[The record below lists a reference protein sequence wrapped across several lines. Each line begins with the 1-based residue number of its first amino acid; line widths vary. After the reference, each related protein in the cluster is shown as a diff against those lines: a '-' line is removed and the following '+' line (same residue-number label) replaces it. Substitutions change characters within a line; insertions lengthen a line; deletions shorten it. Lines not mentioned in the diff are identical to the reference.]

1 MIYNYILFY
10 LKSTLSLNKSL
21 SILLSSFLLLS
32 SLRKSSISLL
42 LNFIWVSL
50 SIKDCEINE
59 SLFSF
64 LLSVYNPY

>member
-10 LKSTLSLNKSL
+10 LKSTLSLNISL

-32 SLRKSSISLL
+32 SLRKSSILLL

-50 SIKDCEINE
+50 SIKDCEINK
-59 SLFSF
+59 SIFSF

>member
-32 SLRKSSISLL
+32 SLRKSSILLL

-50 SIKDCEINE
+50 SIKDCEINK
-59 SLFSF
+59 SIFSF

>member
-50 SIKDCEINE
+50 SIKDCEINK

>member
-50 SIKDCEINE
+50 SIKDCEINK

-64 LLSVYNPY
+64 FLSVYNPY

>member
-32 SLRKSSISLL
+32 SLRKSSILLL

-50 SIKDCEINE
+50 SIKDCEINK

-64 LLSVYNPY
+64 LLSVFNPY

>member
-32 SLRKSSISLL
+32 SLRKSSILLL

-50 SIKDCEINE
+50 SIKDCEINK